1 MEYRALGN
9 SNLDDGTVKGDR
21 REAAC
26 MAWFP
31 AGRELYPVSVKFK
44 GDDGEVICVRNINI
58 SSSED
63 ILCNGIRFKAV
74 FMQCGHRRPGPGF
87 CPDLL
92 CQAVPVGDRIPSK
105 AVGGGSPAFTRIFHR
120 AFTKSMKNKII
131 VDILFQTWYPNVR

>member
-1 MEYRALGN
+1 MEYRHWEIQIWMMGPSKA
-9 SNLDDGTVKGDR
+9 DR

-63 ILCNGIRFKAV
+63 ILCNGIASKQFLCNAV
-74 FMQCGHRRPGPGF
+74 IGG
-87 CPDLL
+87 LS
-92 CQAVPVGDRIPSK
+92 RILP
-105 AVGGGSPAFTRIFHR
+105 
-120 AFTKSMKNKII
+120 
-131 VDILFQTWYPNVR
+131 

>member
-58 SSSED
+58 
-63 ILCNGIRFKAV
+63 
-74 FMQCGHRRPGPGF
+74 HR
-87 CPDLL
+87 
-92 CQAVPVGDRIPSK
+92 Q
-105 AVGGGSPAFTRIFHR
+105 RIFCATGSLQSSFCAMR
-120 AFTKSMKNKII
+120 SSAAWSR
-131 VDILFQTWYPNVR
+131 ILP

>member
-63 ILCNGIRFKAV
+63 ILCNGIASKQFLCNAV
-74 FMQCGHRRPGPGF
+74 IGGLVQDFALIFYAR
-87 CPDLL
+87 
-92 CQAVPVGDRIPSK
+92 CQAK
-105 AVGGGSPAFTRIFHR
+105 
-120 AFTKSMKNKII
+120 MKMS
-131 VDILFQTWYPNVR
+131 

>member
-63 ILCNGIRFKAV
+63 ILYNGIASKQFLCNAV
-74 FMQCGHRRPGPGF
+74 IGGLVQEKLSRLPK
-87 CPDLL
+87 
-92 CQAVPVGDRIPSK
+92 VGDKFIWGDFDGT
-105 AVGGGSPAFTRIFHR
+105 VTRATNR
-120 AFTKSMKNKII
+120 R
-131 VDILFQTWYPNVR
+131 VQEVRLTPRKVQDENEK

>member
-44 GDDGEVICVRNINI
+44 GDDGEVQDVALIFYARPSRWEI
-58 SSSED
+58 
-63 ILCNGIRFKAV
+63 V
-74 FMQCGHRRPGPGF
+74 FRPR
-87 CPDLL
+87 
-92 CQAVPVGDRIPSK
+92 Q
-105 AVGGGSPAFTRIFHR
+105 
-120 AFTKSMKNKII
+120 
-131 VDILFQTWYPNVR
+131 